1 MLKRSISPFAL
12 LLTSVSAILGSGWL
26 FTTYYIS
33 ELAGPSAIFA
43 WLIGG
48 LAAILIA
55 FVFAELCAMLP
66 ITGAS
71 IRIPH
76 YTHGTLVSFLF
87 SWIIWLSYA
96 SLASTEVQAVLQYL
110 NYFFPSLVHS
120 DGGLTIYGYFLASV
134 LMITISAINIFSL
147 RWLLRFNSALTI
159 LKIAIPTVVAV
170 VILALYFAPSRL
182 IHPAHTAFM
191 PYGTHGIFAAVTT
204 GGIVFA
210 FNGFKQAC
218 EMAGEAQNPS
228 RALPFAIIGSVVICL
243 IIYLLLQFAFLSSL
257 LPINL
262 AHGWAHLNLQGG
274 TSPITAIVH
283 QGHLDVLLPLLY
295 LGAVIGPLTAAL
307 MYTSSGARA
316 LYGMSKNRHIPLL
329 FQHLTTQG
337 NPSIAIIANFVLG
350 MCLFAPLP
358 GWNRMIAFLT
368 SLMALT
374 YGVAPICL
382 LALRQ
387 QLPQHSRPFKLPAVT
402 LWAAG
407 AFYICTLLTYWSGW
421 MIISK
426 LGLALLI
433 GLAVLIL
440 HRYFIE
446 PDKRFAFHWRASIWV
461 WPYFLG
467 VALISYLGNFGGGKG
482 IITFGWD
489 FVVIGVFCIFTFW
502 LAIKFKLPS
511 ELTQRFL
518 QDPEFDQPLREREPS
533 GIPKPTSEPT
543 FIDHH

>member
-26 FTTYYIS
+26 FATYYTS

-48 LAAILIA
+48 LSVIVVA
-55 FVFAELCAMLP
+55 FVFAELCALLP

-71 IRIPH
+71 IRIPY

-120 DGGLTIYGYFLASV
+120 DGSLTSYGYSLASI
-134 LMITISAINIFSL
+134 LMIIIAAINIFSL

-159 LKIAIPTVVAV
+159 LKIAIPTVVAL
-170 VILALYFAPSRL
+170 VILVLYFAPSQL
-182 IHPAHTAFM
+182 IHPAHTTFM
-191 PYGTHGIFAAVTT
+191 PYGTHGMFAAVTT

-218 EMAGEAQNPS
+218 EMAGEAKNPA
-228 RALPFAIIGSVVICL
+228 RALPFAIIGSVIICL

-257 LPINL
+257 LPTNL
-262 AHGWAHLNLQGG
+262 VHGWAHLNLQGG

-283 QGHLDVLLPLLY
+283 QGHLDILLPLLY
-295 LGAVIGPLTAAL
+295 LGAVIGPLAAAL

-316 LYGMSKNRHIPLL
+316 LYGMSKNHHIPIL

-337 NPSIAIIANFVLG
+337 NPAIAIIANFILG

-358 GWNRMIAFLT
+358 GWNRMITFLT

-382 LALRQ
+382 LALRE
-387 QLPQHSRPFKLPAVT
+387 QLPHSPRPFKLPIVT
-402 LWAAG
+402 LWSTI

-426 LGLALLI
+426 LGIALLI
-433 GLAVLIL
+433 GLIVLIFN
-440 HRYFIE
+440 RYFIE
-446 PDKRFAFHWRASIWV
+446 PDKRFAFHWQASIWI

-467 VALISYLGNFGGGKG
+467 IALISYLGNFGGGKKV
-482 IITFGWD
+482 IPFGWD
-489 FVVIGVFCIFTFW
+489 FLVIAAFCIFTLW
-502 LAIKFKLPS
+502 LAIKFKLPA
-511 ELTQRFL
+511 ELTHRFL
-518 QDPEFDQPLREREPS
+518 QDLESDQHQREKEVNGTQEPA
-533 GIPKPTSEPT
+533 

>member
-1 MLKRSISPFAL
+1 MNDFNNYACLTSLKTMFKRSISPFAL

-26 FTTYYIS
+26 FATYYTS

-48 LAAILIA
+48 IATIIIA
-55 FVFAELCAMLP
+55 FVFAELCTMLP

-87 SWIIWLSYA
+87 SWIIWLFYA

-110 NYFFPSLVHS
+110 NYFFPSLIHN
-120 DGGLTIYGYFLASV
+120 DGGLTTLGYFLASV
-134 LMITISAINIFSL
+134 LMIAISAINISSL
-147 RWLLRFNSALTI
+147 RWLLRFNNSLTI
-159 LKIAIPTVVAV
+159 LKISIPTVVAV
-170 VILALYFAPSRL
+170 VILTLCFSPSRL
-182 IHPAHTAFM
+182 IHPAHTSFM
-191 PYGTHGIFAAVTT
+191 PYGMHGIFSAVTT

-210 FNGFKQAC
+210 FSGFKQAC
-218 EMAGEAQNPS
+218 EMAGEAKNPT
-228 RALPFAIIGSVVICL
+228 RALPLAIIGSVIICL
-243 IIYLLLQFAFLSSL
+243 IIYLLLQSAFLSSL

-262 AHGWAHLNLQGG
+262 IHGWAHLDLQGG
-274 TSPITAIVH
+274 RSPITAIVH
-283 QGHLDVLLPLLY
+283 QRHLDILLPLLY
-295 LGAVIGPLTAAL
+295 LGAIIGPLAAAL
-307 MYTSSGARA
+307 MYTGSGGRA
-316 LYGMSKNRHIPLL
+316 LYSMSKNNHIPLL
-329 FQHLTTQG
+329 FQRLTTQG
-337 NPSIAIIANFVLG
+337 NPSIAIFTNFVLG

-387 QLPQHSRPFKLPAVT
+387 QLPQRLRPFRLPAVT
-402 LWAAG
+402 LWTAG

-426 LGLALLI
+426 LGFTLFI
-433 GLAVLIL
+433 GLTIL
-440 HRYFIE
+440 VIHRYFIQ
-446 PDKRFAFHWRASIWV
+446 PDKRFSFHWRASIWI

-467 VALISYLGNFGGGKG
+467 MTLISYLGNFGGGKE
-482 IITFGWD
+482 IIPFGWD
-489 FVVIGVFCIFTFW
+489 FIVIGVFCIFTLW
-502 LAIKFKLPS
+502 LAMKFKLPA

-518 QDPEFDQPLREREPS
+518 QDPEFDQ
-533 GIPKPTSEPT
+533 
-543 FIDHH
+543 